1 MARFLALPTSHHIAL
16 LGTIL
21 LTAMPA
27 AVAAPAIATAEM
39 AIAEPVTLQHL
50 CDLVKKPATATSD
63 KEFAAVISTLQVGD
77 IRFVINPIFDSNSA
91 DFFWLHEFANWIHI
105 NSQPTALYREL
116 SFQTGDSIQS
126 ADLAEAQRLLRAK
139 SYLRDA
145 KITVAAQC
153 NADGRQNIQVETWD
167 NWSLLPSISFGRSS
181 GQNKSSFGF
190 KEDNFLG
197 YGVRASVKYQSDYL
211 RHGYETKIEMPLSL
225 TGIDSLQHS
234 YLTTEWTDNNDGSRS
249 YLLFDKP
256 FYQAKTPLMF
266 RAEWLNDQRL
276 DQVYQQ
282 DQLARQF
289 LTEEQLFELS
299 AGWLLSSTNKDQIRL
314 LAGYRS
320 QQWQF
325 AVDPL
330 HPTSQLPFDRRYQ
343 YPWLGLEYQQQQ
355 YQVLSDLYLI
365 NHPEDI
371 NLGWH
376 HQFKIGVQSG
386 DLAPSQSL
394 GYQLQLQS
402 DKGFGNNDN
411 LWLVSAAADGMFG
424 VNSGDQL
431 KLKLQAENFYRL
443 SSSFTLYHKLAY
455 EHRNKVWLDDP
466 LTLGG
471 DSGLRGYPVQYQ
483 HGNQSWLATAE
494 LRWYPHLTLYQ
505 LIDVGFV
512 AFVDAG
518 RVSGTAQTNQ
528 QYWVNQ
534 EYWVNQQN
542 FAKVG
547 SGYTTPILFSAGMP
561 IPTSTG
567 ATSFIPTSNSEPF
580 NGKWL
585 GSVGIGARLFSSRS
599 SNNHVI
605 HIDLSKPVGSA
616 EYLNAWEIQLAVEQR
631 F

>member
-1 MARFLALPTSHHIAL
+1 MTRFLALPATHRIAL

-21 LTAMPA
+21 LTAVPA
-27 AVAAPAIATAEM
+27 KASAPAGAT
-39 AIAEPVTLQHL
+39 PVTLQHL
-50 CDLVKKPATATSD
+50 CDLIKKPATETTD
-63 KEFAAVISTLQVGD
+63 DEFAAVINTLQVGD
-77 IRFVINPIFDSNSA
+77 IRFLIHPIFDSNSA

-145 KITVAAQC
+145 KITVAEQC
-153 NADGRQNIQVETWD
+153 NADGRHNIQVETWD
-167 NWSLLPSISFGRSS
+167 NWSLLPSIGFGRSS
-181 GQNKSSFGF
+181 GQNKFSLGF
-190 KEDNFLG
+190 KEDNLLG

-256 FYQAKTPLMF
+256 FYQAKTPLML

-276 DQVYQQ
+276 DQIYQQ
-282 DQLARQF
+282 DQLTRQF
-289 LTEEQLFELS
+289 LTEEKLFELS
-299 AGWLLSSTNKDQIRL
+299 TGWLMSSADKEQLRL

-330 HPTSQLPFDRRYQ
+330 HPTWQLPFDRRYQ

-376 HQFKIGVQSG
+376 HQFKIGLQTS
-386 DLAPSQSL
+386 DLAPAQSL
-394 GYQLQLQS
+394 GYHLQLQS

-411 LWLVSAAADGMFG
+411 LWLVSAAANGMFG
-424 VNSGDQL
+424 VSSGNQL

-455 EHRNKVWLDDP
+455 AHRNKVWLDDP

-483 HGNQSWLATAE
+483 HGNQSWLGTAE

-512 AFVDAG
+512 AFIDAG
-518 RVSGTAQTNQ
+518 RVSGSAATNQ

-534 EYWVNQQN
+534 QN
-542 FAKVG
+542 FTKAG
-547 SGYTTPILFSAGMP
+547 AGYTVPILLNVGMHV
-561 IPTSTG
+561 PTLTD
-567 ATSFIPTSNSEPF
+567 ATSLTQVSNTELL

-616 EYLNAWEIQLAVEQR
+616 EYMNAWEIQLKVEQR